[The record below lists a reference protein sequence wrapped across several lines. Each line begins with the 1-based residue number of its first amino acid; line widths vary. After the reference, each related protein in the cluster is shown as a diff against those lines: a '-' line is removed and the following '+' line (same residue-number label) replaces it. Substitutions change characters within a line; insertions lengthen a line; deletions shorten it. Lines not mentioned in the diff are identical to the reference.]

1 MVIVKYIF
9 CISLGQCWIFLSK
22 FYFQSS
28 FASELRHCC
37 CTMAQ
42 PRPRRPPIG
51 CHLPP
56 FCRQSPLIGSG
67 SGSERLCLSSGVSS
81 GAPCR
86 SRGVFFSQSAFGRW
100 AVTRVSSVSASGVSS
115 QFVSALE
122 ARDRGWGWSLWGQR
136 RDFGVSIPRSDKS
149 KRFLLW
155 DYKKGGER
163 LGNDFWLFPNV
174 QLFHYFRMTDNGVEM
189 VGGES
194 NNQGQVRDKVL
205 FGAIKPLL

>member
-1 MVIVKYIF
+1 MLNFSRKV
-9 CISLGQCWIFLSK
+9 LLSIIICLRVTTLLHHGPAPPSAAS
-22 FYFQSS
+22 YWLP
-28 FASELRHCC
+28 FAAS
-37 CTMAQ
+37 
-42 PRPRRPPIG
+42 
-51 CHLPP
+51 LPP
-56 FCRQSPLIGSG
+56 VAADWLRLWLWEALSQQRCQLRGPVSQSRCI
-67 SGSERLCLSSGVSS
+67 
-81 GAPCR
+81 
-86 SRGVFFSQSAFGRW
+86 FSQSAFGRW